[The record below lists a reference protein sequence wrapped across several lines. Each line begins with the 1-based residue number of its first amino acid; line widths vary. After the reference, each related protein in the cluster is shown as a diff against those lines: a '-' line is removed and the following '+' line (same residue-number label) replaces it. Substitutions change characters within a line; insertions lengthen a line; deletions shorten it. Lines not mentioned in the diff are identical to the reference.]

1 MIHKAPEG
9 HEKKSASVK
18 RICAAAIFEGSGN
31 ILITHPQALGDNYDE
46 VIESLSLL
54 ADAELRLQIMARKEP
69 DRKSNKDSKKL
80 PNQGNIYH
88 FKD

>member
-1 MIHKAPEG
+1 MIHKTPEG
-9 HEKKSASVK
+9 YEKKFASFT
-18 RICAAAIFEGSGN
+18 RICTAAKFRGSDN
-31 ILITHPQALGDNYDE
+31 ILITHPQMLGDNYDE
-46 VIESLSLL
+46 VIESLSRL

-69 DRKSNKDSKKL
+69 GQRNDKDSKKL